1 MQTRTLG
8 KTSVTIPAI
17 GPMENTT
24 AVRGAV
30 DQLLAGNVG
39 PLVELL
45 ADDVELEVADGENVT
60 TGNHTDSGRAAVA
73 DYFTGLG
80 GLPAFWQMDYTAAGV
95 QVIAWG
101 TERFTLDGCGLE
113 GACEFALVFEI
124 DGGAITRLLVVED
137 LRAFVRATA
146 SRAATR
152 LPIDVGDPPR
162 RLGPVYRRRHLAIS

>member
-1 MQTRTLG
+1 MVKLE
-8 KTSVTIPAI
+8 TS
-17 GPMENTT
+17 MENTA

-39 PLVELL
+39 PLLDLV
-45 ADDVELEVADGENVT
+45 ADEVELEVAVGEDV
-60 TGNHTDSGRAAVA
+60 TGNHADSGRAAVA

-80 GLPAFWQMDYTAAGV
+80 GLPAFWQMDYTAAGE

-101 TERFTLDGCGLE
+101 TERFTIDGCGLE

-124 DGGAITRLLVVED
+124 DDGAITRLLVVED

-146 SRAATR
+146 SRPAAR
-152 LPIDVGDPPR
+152 LPVDVGDPPR
-162 RLGPVYRRRHLAIS
+162 RLGPVYRRRHLAIG